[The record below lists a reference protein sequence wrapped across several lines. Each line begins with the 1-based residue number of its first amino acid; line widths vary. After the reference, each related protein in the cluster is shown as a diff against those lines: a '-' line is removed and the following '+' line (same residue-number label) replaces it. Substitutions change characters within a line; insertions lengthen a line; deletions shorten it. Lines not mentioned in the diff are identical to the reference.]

1 MSQYLPDK
9 DYPLPNVDLLT
20 LLFDDPLS
28 LTKEDTIIHAEAADP
43 SNCITKAQ
51 GRAYTK
57 RIAYH
62 LRNSYGVGKNG
73 PGKDVVVCI
82 ASGQI
87 LGKSLSRS
95 RGGLLVS
102 YYISTIEASVLT
114 LPAVRLI
121 LRYMTGCAG
130 NWASAVLRG

>member
-28 LTKEDTIIHAEAADP
+28 LTKEDTVIHAEAADR

-102 YYISTIEASVLT
+102 YYISTIEA
-114 LPAVRLI
+114 
-121 LRYMTGCAG
+121 
-130 NWASAVLRG
+130 